1 MLLVASESLLTRRMR
16 KGQEPSLFF
25 LMLILKGLFDALL
38 ISSKTW
44 DGLKKLTL
52 QSSPISW
59 V

>member
-1 MLLVASESLLTRRMR
+1 MHLVASESLLTRRMR

-25 LMLILKGLFDALL
+25 ILILKGLFDALL

-52 QSSPISW
+52 QSSPIAW

>member
-1 MLLVASESLLTRRMR
+1 MLLVASGSLLTRRMR
-16 KGQEPSLFF
+16 KGQESSLFF
-25 LMLILKGLFDALL
+25 ILILKGLFDALL